1 MGREELINRIVTM
14 SVFGL
19 VFSVWC
25 ICVVLWI
32 VQYVMRTRKMHKRL
46 GIDGESDSELRNL
59 SLWREICAED
69 EAESAKRVK
78 KSSVREYF
86 KKLQYQAGWRTSA
99 QSVFLKVSLFAGF
112 LFAIVYYV
120 GGGGLLAFGISGGM
134 IALFFMRTQ
143 SRITKRSAL
152 FEKQLVD
159 ALGIAARALRA
170 GHPLVG
176 AFQLVSEEIGT
187 PQGPIFA
194 QICQEQSLGRDMKD
208 SIRNVA
214 SSTYNTELKLFATAV
229 AIQLSS
235 GGNLAD
241 LMDSLASV
249 IRARMKLNR
258 RVRVLIAQTQISK
271 RVLIALPILL
281 FIVLN
286 FISPE
291 YMEMFY
297 TTTIG
302 RFMLGATVA
311 IMFIGSWVMNRL
323 SVLRY

>member
-14 SVFGL
+14 SVFGF
-19 VFSVWC
+19 VFSLWC
-25 ICVVLWI
+25 ICVVFWL
-32 VQYVMRTRKMHKRL
+32 VQYIMRMRKMRQRL
-46 GIDGESDSELRNL
+46 GIGEETDSELRTIR
-59 SLWREICAED
+59 LWREICAED
-69 EAESAKRVK
+69 GADRAAGPRKLSTRD
-78 KSSVREYF
+78 YF
-86 KKLQYQAGWRTSA
+86 RRLRYEAGWTASA
-99 QSVFLKVSLFAGF
+99 QGIFLKLFAMAGALF
-112 LFAIVYYV
+112 LVVYAL
-120 GGGGLLAFGISGGM
+120 GGGVLLAIGVSGGA
-134 IALFFMRTQ
+134 IALFFMHTQ
-143 SRITKRSAL
+143 SRISRRATL

-176 AFQLVSEEIGT
+176 AFQLVAEEIDE

-194 QICQEQSLGRDMKD
+194 QICQEQSLGSDMKD
-208 SIRNVA
+208 SIRKVA
-214 SSTYNTELKLFATAV
+214 ETTYNTELKLFATAV

-258 RVRVLIAQTQISK
+258 RVRVLTSQTQLSK
-271 RVLIALPILL
+271 RILVALPILL
-281 FIVLN
+281 FVVLN
-286 FISPE
+286 VLNPH
-291 YMEMFY
+291 YMAVFY

-302 RFMLGATVA
+302 QFMLAGT
-311 IMFIGSWVMNRL
+311 IGIVLIGCWVMNRL

>member
-1 MGREELINRIVTM
+1 MNRDELINIIVTI
-14 SVFGL
+14 SVFGF
-19 VFSVWC
+19 VFSFWC

-32 VQYVMRTRKMHKRL
+32 VQYIRRTRKMHKRL
-46 GIDGESDSELRNL
+46 GIAGETALQSETM
-59 SLWREICAED
+59 SLWREIRAGDHE
-69 EAESAKRVK
+69 EGGENANKR
-78 KSSVREYF
+78 SLQDYF
-86 KKLQYQAGWRTSA
+86 KKLQYEAGWRTSA
-99 QSVFLKVSLFAGF
+99 AGVFFKLFLLAGM
-112 LFAIVYYV
+112 LFGAVYFV
-120 GGGGLLAFGISGGM
+120 GGGGLLAFGISGGV
-134 IALFFMRTQ
+134 IALFLMRTQ
-143 SRITKRSAL
+143 SVIIKRSTL

-176 AFQLVSEEIGT
+176 AFQLVSEEIDE

-194 QICQEQSLGRDMKD
+194 EICQEQSLGRDMKD
-208 SIRNVA
+208 SIRRVA
-214 SSTYNTELKLFATAV
+214 QNTYNTELKLFATAV

-241 LMDSLASV
+241 LMDSLALV

-258 RVRVLIAQTQISK
+258 RVRVLTAQIQLSK

-281 FIVLN
+281 FVVLN
-286 FISPE
+286 VISPE

-297 TTTIG
+297 KTMIGQFMLAGTIG
-302 RFMLGATVA
+302 VVFMGVL
-311 IMFIGSWVMNRL
+311 VMNRL

>member
-1 MGREELINRIVTM
+1 MGREELINRIVTI
-14 SVFGL
+14 SVFGF
-19 VFSVWC
+19 VSSVWC

-32 VQYVMRTRKMHKRL
+32 VRYAMRTRKMHKRL
-46 GIDGESDSELRNL
+46 GIADEANTELRTMR
-59 SLWREICAED
+59 LWREISNED
-69 EAESAKRVK
+69 NADRAAQPK
-78 KSSVREYF
+78 KSLVREYF
-86 KKLQYQAGWRTSA
+86 KRLTYEAGWNASA
-99 QSVFLKVSLFAGF
+99 QSVLLRLLVIAGLLFVVVYFL
-112 LFAIVYYV
+112 
-120 GGGGLLAFGISGGM
+120 GGGGIPAFGVSGAVV
-134 IALFFMRTQ
+134 ILFSMHTQ
-143 SRITKRSAL
+143 SSITKRATL

-176 AFQLVSEEIGT
+176 AFQLVAEEIDA

-194 QICQEQSLGRDMKD
+194 RICQEQSLGRDMKD
-208 SIRNVA
+208 SIRKVA
-214 SSTYNTELKLFATAV
+214 ETTYNTELKLFATAV
-229 AIQLSS
+229 AIQLNS

-258 RVRVLIAQTQISK
+258 RVRVLTSQTQLSK

>member
-1 MGREELINRIVTM
+1 
-14 SVFGL
+14 
-19 VFSVWC
+19 
-25 ICVVLWI
+25 
-32 VQYVMRTRKMHKRL
+32 MRMRKMRQRL
-46 GIDGESDSELRNL
+46 GIGEEADSELGTLR
-59 SLWREICAED
+59 LWHEIHREDDADHAEGP
-69 EAESAKRVK
+69 K
-78 KSSVREYF
+78 KFSVRDYF
-86 KKLQYQAGWRTSA
+86 RRLRYEAGWTTSV
-99 QSVFLKVSLFAGF
+99 QTVFLKLFGMAGV
-112 LFAIVYYV
+112 LFMVVYAL
-120 GGGGLLAFGISGGM
+120 GGGALLAIGVSGGA
-134 IALFFMRTQ
+134 IALFCMHTQ
-143 SRITKRSAL
+143 SRISKHTTL

-176 AFQLVSEEIGT
+176 AFQLVAEEIDE

-208 SIRNVA
+208 SIRRVA
-214 SSTYNTELKLFATAV
+214 DTTYNTELKLFATSV

-258 RVRVLIAQTQISK
+258 RVRVLTSQTQLSK
-271 RVLIALPILL
+271 RILIALPVLL
-281 FIVLN
+281 FVALNVLD
-286 FISPE
+286 PD
-291 YMEMFY
+291 YMAVFY

-302 RFMLGATVA
+302 QLMLAGTVG
-311 IMFIGSWVMNRL
+311 IMSIGYWVMNRL

>member
-1 MGREELINRIVTM
+1 MGREELINRIVTI
-14 SVFGL
+14 SVFGF

-46 GIDGESDSELRNL
+46 GIADEPDSELRTL

-69 EAESAKRVK
+69 EVDRTKPVK
-78 KSSVREYF
+78 KSSMHEYF
-86 KKLQYQAGWRTSA
+86 KKLQYEAGWRTSA
-99 QSVFLKVSLFAGF
+99 QGVLLKVLVLAGMLFA
-112 LFAIVYYV
+112 AVYFV
-120 GGGGLLAFGISGGM
+120 GGGLLAIGFSGGL
-134 IALFFMRTQ
+134 IALFCMRTQ
-143 SRITKRSAL
+143 SSITKRSAL

-176 AFQLVSEEIGT
+176 AFQLVSEEIDA

-194 QICQEQSLGRDMKD
+194 KICQEQSLGRDMKD

-214 SSTYNTELKLFATAV
+214 NSTYNTELKLFATAV

-281 FIVLN
+281 FVVLN
-286 FISPE
+286 IINPE
-291 YMEMFY
+291 YMGMFHK
-297 TTTIG
+297 TTIG
-302 RFMLGATVA
+302 QFMLAGTIG
-311 IMFIGSWVMNRL
+311 IMFLGILVMNRL